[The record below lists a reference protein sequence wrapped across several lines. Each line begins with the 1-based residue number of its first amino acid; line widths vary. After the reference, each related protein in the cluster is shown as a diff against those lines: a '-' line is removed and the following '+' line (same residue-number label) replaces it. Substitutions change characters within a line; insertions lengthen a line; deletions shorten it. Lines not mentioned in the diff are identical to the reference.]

1 MVREQQFI
9 VEKMVQYKLKGPRVL
24 ILSSLDDAQNCNVLN
39 VYNVALKSRI
49 TYGITYHIY

>member
-49 TYGITYHIY
+49 TYGI